1 MNLSQGH
8 SLTSNFDFGRHNISK
23 SKAENETKSDPS
35 KGKNDPYPFLSNFKK
50 TFKSPKMIFS
60 TMIMVK
66 NRQNVREK

>member
-50 TFKSPKMIFS
+50 LLK
-60 TMIMVK
+60 VRK
-66 NRQNVREK
+66 NVPEK